1 MTERSDPASSGAAEP
16 SLHRV
21 LILNDDKTPMEF
33 VVHVLEHFFDHDHE
47 TAVRLMLQAHHAG
60 AAACGYYSEQ
70 AANAKVAEVIA
81 FAREH
86 RHPLQCIVG
95 REA

>member
-1 MTERSDPASSGAAEP
+1 MTERSDPASEP

-21 LILNDDKTPMEF
+21 LILNDEETPMEF
-33 VVHVLEHFFDHDHE
+33 VVQVLEHFFDHDHE
-47 TAVRLMLQAHHAG
+47 TAVRLMLQAHHEG
-60 AAACGYYSEQ
+60 AAACGYYSQ
-70 AANAKVAEVIA
+70 DAANAKVAAVIG

-86 RHPLQCIVG
+86 RRPLQCIVG